1 MPALLLLPFP
11 SVALYAAI
19 NAFIMLML
27 GILVVRARVK
37 TRTEIGPGDD
47 PRMIGAVRAHG
58 NNTEYV
64 PVALLLMLILLPLQA
79 NIYIIHVIGG
89 TLTIGRILHAV
100 GLSRNVGTSVP
111 RFLGMVLTWI
121 SYLIAIVAIVWLT
134 LQLPLQAPG

>member
-1 MPALLLLPFP
+1 MPVLLTSPFP
-11 SVALYAAI
+11 MVALYAAL
-19 NAFIMLML
+19 NALIMLML
-27 GILVVRARVK
+27 GILVVRARVR

-47 PRMIGAVRAHG
+47 PRMMGAVRAHG

-79 NIYIIHVIGG
+79 SIFVIHAIGG
-89 TLTIGRILHAV
+89 TLTVGRILHAI
-100 GLSRNVGTSVP
+100 GLSRSVGTSLP
-111 RFLGMVLTWI
+111 RLLGMTLTWI